1 MQKNQHVLFYTKLLT
16 TTFILYQRP
25 HIYQRPRPWAC
36 RGMPFDDVYQDMFE
50 RVSLGGR
57 VFSTCFCIEEW
68 VGPRDDLEELDAHR
82 NVQNSTR
89 SHSLSHTIL
98 LKFGMWPGI
107 GE

>member
-1 MQKNQHVLFYTKLLT
+1 
-16 TTFILYQRP
+16 
-25 HIYQRPRPWAC
+25 
-36 RGMPFDDVYQDMFE
+36 MPFDDVYQDMFE

-98 LKFGMWPGI
+98 LKVGMWPGI